1 LFSATEIPPE
11 AAEIKQPLLFVA
23 FTGDCVGL
31 PIMGD
36 TVHAKYAKGP
46 VTRKEIDGDHWGAES
61 HAGEINE
68 ILLEWL
74 RGLN

>member
-46 VTRKEIDGDHWGAES
+46 VMRKEIDGDHWGAES